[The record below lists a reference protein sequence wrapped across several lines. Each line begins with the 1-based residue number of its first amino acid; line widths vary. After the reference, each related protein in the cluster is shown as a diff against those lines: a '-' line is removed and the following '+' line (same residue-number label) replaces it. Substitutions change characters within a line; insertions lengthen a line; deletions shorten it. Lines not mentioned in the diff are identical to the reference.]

1 MGAREVSG
9 RMFSTSLGPIHVR
22 VDGPTHGPAIVLIH
36 GFAGS
41 VHWFDRVVSSLASD
55 YRLIRVDL
63 FGHGCTGGD
72 VHLEADRQSQAV
84 IEVIEALG
92 LTDATIAGHSFGSDV
107 ALEAAGSS
115 SRISRVVVIDQAPD
129 LESGHFPAGNAIM
142 TIRLFARLARACAV
156 PALVRWIG
164 RHAFADGFDARTA
177 FDNPQ
182 QSFDDFTA
190 TSPAMYRTVLIDRR
204 RRLQNQPL
212 DALVRTIDKPVTVIH
227 GRGDKFY
234 DWEPTLARYSAAGA
248 RTVLID
254 NAGHSPNVE
263 QPDEVSAV
271 LRHASRD

>member
-1 MGAREVSG
+1 MGP
-9 RMFSTSLGPIHVR
+9 MHVR
-22 VDGPTHGPAIVLIH
+22 VDGPIYGPAIVLIH

-41 VHWFDRVVSSLASD
+41 VHWFDRVVSLLSSD
-55 YRLIRVDL
+55 SRLIRVDL

-72 VHLEADRQSQAV
+72 VHLEADLQAQAV
-84 IEVIEALG
+84 IDVVEAFG
-92 LTDATIAGHSFGSDV
+92 LMDATIVGHSFGSDV

-115 SRISRVVVIDQAPD
+115 SRISRVVLIDQAPD

-142 TIRLFARLARACAV
+142 TIRWVAQLARASAF
-156 PALVRWIG
+156 PALVRRIG
-164 RHAFADGFDARTA
+164 HHAFADGFDARTA

-182 QSFDDFTA
+182 QPFHDFTA

-212 DALVRTIDKPVTVIH
+212 DSLVRTIDKPVTVIH
-227 GRGDKFY
+227 GRRDKFY
-234 DWEPTLARYSAAGA
+234 DWEPTLARYSTAGA
-248 RTVLID
+248 HTVLID

-271 LRHASRD
+271 LRRASRA